1 MIFEAGCAKLLTVG
15 YQFHFEI
22 GILTWRKASENVDRN
37 PKIGDNKK
45 SVETFFFD
53 PPPGGKC
60 VL

>member
-22 GILTWRKASENVDRN
+22 GILTWRKASENIDRN

-45 SVETFFFD
+45 SVETFLE
-53 PPPGGKC
+53 PATGGKC
-60 VL
+60 LL